1 MVDNYVAKY
10 VQEKTLDIDLPCDT
24 IGNVY
29 VALIMHVH
37 GQLARPKTKGQ
48 CIRKG
53 AAQNKRP
60 KSLRRLRATRLPN
73 LGKAFLSPFFHT
85 LKKLP
90 LSIQF

>member
-1 MVDNYVAKY
+1 MNKK
-10 VQEKTLDIDLPCDT
+10 KTLDFDLPWAT

-29 VALIMHVH
+29 VALIMYVH
-37 GQLARPKTKGQ
+37 RQLARPKTKGQ

-60 KSLRRLRATRLPN
+60 KSLRRLRASRLPN

-90 LSIQF
+90 PFNTVLG